1 MPDTQAQIRAKECP
15 CCCESM
21 RLRTYERIDRIPG
34 TGQTVKHVVKEWAC
48 PECSYEEEDEDDE

>member
-1 MPDTQAQIRAKECP
+1 
-15 CCCESM
+15 M